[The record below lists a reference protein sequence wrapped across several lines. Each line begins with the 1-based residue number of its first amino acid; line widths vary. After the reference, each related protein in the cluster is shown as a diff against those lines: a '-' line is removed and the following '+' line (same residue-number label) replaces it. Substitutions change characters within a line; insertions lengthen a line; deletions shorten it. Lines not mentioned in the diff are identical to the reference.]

1 MAYTPTPGVFVD
13 GEIIDAADFNTEFA
27 LISNG
32 MATDVAA
39 LTQTDAD
46 NLQEAKD
53 YADGIVAGQNID
65 GGTF

>member
-27 LISNG
+27 LVSTG
-32 MATDVAA
+32 MAADVTALTAIDVA
-39 LTQTDAD
+39 
-46 NLQEAKD
+46 NLAEAKTYTD
-53 YADGIVAGQNID
+53 NTLAAVNTD